1 MERYSFTSEGHWAAT
16 ATVPLEV
23 FPELHRTKMRMPRQ
37 LLHLP
42 CENAFANCVLA
53 HVNQVHGKEE
63 IIFIFVFALT
73 PSKDESKLNFSV
85 KGCSLDSKHD
95 NAFIS
100 ITVSSFMCFK
110 RAIFLID

>member
-1 MERYSFTSEGHWAAT
+1 MPWHRL
-16 ATVPLEV
+16 PL
-23 FPELHRTKMRMPRQ
+23 LQ
-37 LLHLP
+37 
-42 CENAFANCVLA
+42 ENAFANCVLI
-53 HVNQVHGKEE
+53 HVNPIHRKKE
-63 IIFIFVFALT
+63 ILFVFVFALT

-100 ITVSSFMCFK
+100 ITMFSFMCFK